1 MDIAV
6 LGLFCAEV
14 ITGNNCIYWQLEN
27 FFKIM

>member
-6 LGLFCAEV
+6 LGVFCAEV
-14 ITGNNCIYWQLEN
+14 ITDNNCIYWQLEN